1 MHVKC
6 VVDRKLCFN
15 RDFLAGLYHDFFKNK
30 NKKNNKTTKQFCRA
44 RYSNLGLQARSLPTQ
59 TVNRRRTP
67 LSYGNCPIIERK
79 FKVFKPQ
86 NLVNEPYVYLCK
98 H

>member
-1 MHVKC
+1 MKV
-6 VVDRKLCFN
+6 RN
-15 RDFLAGLYHDFFKNK
+15 FKNK
-30 NKKNNKTTKQFCRA
+30 NKKIKNSKTVLLRPVLELRTA
-44 RYSNLGLQARSLPTQ
+44 LARSLPTQ
-59 TVNRRRTP
+59 TLNRRRTP